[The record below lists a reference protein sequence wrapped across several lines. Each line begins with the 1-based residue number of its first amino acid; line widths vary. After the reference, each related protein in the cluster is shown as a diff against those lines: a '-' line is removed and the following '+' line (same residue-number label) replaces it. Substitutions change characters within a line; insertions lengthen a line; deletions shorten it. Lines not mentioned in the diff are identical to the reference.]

1 MSKQKLDEE
10 MEPRRSDIEVKTSQ
24 NDMNRMND
32 ENDTTENKVT
42 GNMSAAREPDDEP
55 FDPLFMDGLPA
66 DFSSN
71 SKLAAIAS
79 FLNSDSDN
87 ESVNS
92 NRVMNEK
99 PLSASGGGKI
109 KRRNKKYTNK
119 NSPYAKIEKKTSN
132 SASIG
137 EAQLFLSMWK
147 M

>member
-1 MSKQKLDEE
+1 MSNQKLDEE
-10 MEPRRSDIEVKTSQ
+10 MEPRRSDTEVKTSQ

-42 GNMSAAREPDDEP
+42 VNREPDDEP
-55 FDPLFMDGLPA
+55 FDPLFMDGLPS

-92 NRVMNEK
+92 KRVMSEK
-99 PLSASGGGKI
+99 PLSASGGGKV

-119 NSPYAKIEKKTSN
+119 NSPYAKIEKKTSK
-132 SASIG
+132 SASIC

>member
-1 MSKQKLDEE
+1 MSNQKLDEE
-10 MEPRRSDIEVKTSQ
+10 MEPRRSDTEVKTSQ

-42 GNMSAAREPDDEP
+42 GNMSASREPDEEP
-55 FDPLFMDGLPA
+55 FDPLFMDGLPS

-79 FLNSDSDN
+79 FLYSDSDS

-92 NRVMNEK
+92 KRVISEK
-99 PLSASGGGKI
+99 PLSASGGGKV
-109 KRRNKKYTNK
+109 KRSNKKYTNK
-119 NSPYAKIEKKTSN
+119 SSPYAKIEKKTSK
-132 SASIG
+132 SASMG